1 MLYSVKLCSILQK
14 LQFFSFFLDIKII
27 DILKIMEKYYCQ
39 ACDYCTSKTS
49 SFKDHFKS
57 KSHQKKSLV
66 RCNENTDYT
75 QFRIKEKNCV
85 MCGDS
90 YKEGILASEHVCDKN
105 KIIERTLL
113 EKNKEITNYKKEI
126 ELLKKELKEKD
137 KLVSKALDATISSS
151 KTANTSM
158 NILRYAKTYWN
169 NVDPIEEIND
179 ENICKVMNYKNP
191 KNEEYINETYVKTL
205 IHRYNHGI
213 FSDFIGDM
221 IIEYYKPKSSKKR
234 NIMVSDM
241 ARLCFI
247 IMQKIEGNG
256 KEKKEWMNDKSGK
269 TFTKIILDPMF
280 AFVKKLLNDY
290 IILNQKKELTENT
303 LKLMSK
309 CAELN
314 RDIDVKVFSKS
325 VLKYV
330 GPHFHFDKLKFIDE
344 EPIFTESESS
354 KDDVPKKK
362 PKKIIVNKKEN
373 K

>member
-1 MLYSVKLCSILQK
+1 
-14 LQFFSFFLDIKII
+14 
-27 DILKIMEKYYCQ
+27 MEKYYCHF
-39 ACDYCTSKTS
+39 CDYCISKTS
-49 SFKDHFKS
+49 SFKYHMQS
-57 KSHQKKSLV
+57 KNHAKKS
-66 RCNENTDYT
+66 RITCDENTDYT
-75 QFRIKEKNCV
+75 QFRIKENDCIK
-85 MCGDS
+85 CGES
-90 YKEGILASEHVCDKN
+90 YKIGKYIPKHVCDN
-105 KIIERTLL
+105 EKIIQLAL
-113 EKNKEITNYKKEI
+113 SEKNKEIINYKKEI
-126 ELLKKELKEKD
+126 ELLKKELKEKEIVYNEKINKQD
-137 KLVSKALDATISSS
+137 ELVSKALDATISSS

-191 KNEEYINETYVKTL
+191 KNEENINETYVKTL

-247 IMQKIEGNG
+247 IMQKIEGNE

-269 TFTKIILDPMF
+269 TFTKLILDPMF

-290 IILNQKKELTENT
+290 IVLNQKKELTETT

-309 CAELN
+309 CVELN

-354 KDDVPKKK
+354 EDDVPKKK
-362 PKKIIVNKKEN
+362 QKKIVVSKKEN